1 MAEEQPSKKAKTEE
15 EGSFSLN
22 FDFTATD
29 SLDPKLSWL
38 NPPQSATLEGAAGLK
53 VLPKAGSD
61 FWCKTYTEP
70 PANRA
75 SGHALLY
82 AVSADVQK
90 CIVQTDFSLEYHSR
104 YDQAGIMVY
113 VDDRHW
119 LKAGLEMEQGEPNM
133 SCVVTNQ
140 ESDWN
145 YKVWPTKTAHIRA
158 TVKRYSGIC
167 DCSVEYMGDEGAWC
181 FLRDA
186 YIVLPSP
193 EVEVKVGLLVA
204 APKKE
209 EGGGGMEAFFKSMA
223 IEGGE

>member
-1 MAEEQPSKKAKTEE
+1 MAAEQPSKRAKTGE
-15 EGSFSLN
+15 EGRFSLN
-22 FDFTATD
+22 FDFTATNT
-29 SLDPKLSWL
+29 LDPTLTWL
-38 NPPQSATLEGAAGLK
+38 NPPVSATFEGAAGLK
-53 VLPKAGSD
+53 VVPEAGSD
-61 FWCKTYTEP
+61 FWCKTYMVP

-82 AVSADVQK
+82 AVSPDVQR
-90 CIVQTDFSLEYHSR
+90 CVVQTDFSLKDYSQ

-119 LKAGLEMEQGEPNM
+119 LKAGLEMEQGEPKM

-145 YKVWPTKTAHIRA
+145 YKAWPTKAAQVRA

-167 DCSVEYMGDEGAWC
+167 DCNVEYMDEGGAWC

-193 EVEVKVGLLVA
+193 EVEVKAGLLVA

-209 EGGGGMEAFFKSMA
+209 EGGDGMEAFFKSLS
-223 IEGGE
+223 IEGE